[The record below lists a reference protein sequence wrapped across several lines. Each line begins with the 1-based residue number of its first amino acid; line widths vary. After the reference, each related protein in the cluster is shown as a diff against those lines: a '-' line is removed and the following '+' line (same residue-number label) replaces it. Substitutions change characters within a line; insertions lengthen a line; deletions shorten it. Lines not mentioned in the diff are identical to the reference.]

1 MKEKEIFTEAFVRF
15 IVLPTLFLMVA
26 ALGGVRT
33 NAETGA
39 FIFLAPPLITL
50 LLAVLLMLLVVRG
63 KLVDLASWLSSH
75 NSILENTAH
84 VLTLAALF
92 FASAQ
97 ALNSVL
103 PERGLLHW
111 MFSFF
116 FLWTL
121 WNNLWS
127 PFAPKQLLRSLVVLF
142 ATAFVIKH
150 LLLANLYAPDAGWLQ
165 RITGVLLEGVS
176 LGTLGVEHFA
186 ASTGY
191 ISFFAIAL
199 YTLGLLLLPCAP
211 GNADGAES
219 VENLAASVNKSQLAV
234 ALYRQLSSAEQT
246 HVREAV
252 TKDGKLQ
259 LQESAPPK
267 LESSD
272 RANEAENNIL
282 DAEVEEVTIVRERN
296 D

>member
-15 IVLPTLFLMVA
+15 IVLPTLFLIVA
-26 ALGGVRT
+26 ALGGLRT

-63 KLVDLASWLSSH
+63 GLLDLSSWLSSH

-165 RITGVLLEGVS
+165 RIAGVLLEGVS

-199 YTLGLLLLPCAP
+199 YTLGLLLLPRAP
-211 GNADGAES
+211 GSVDSAES
-219 VENLAASVNKSQLAV
+219 RAASINQSQLVV
-234 ALYRQLSSAEQT
+234 ALYRQLSSSEQI

-252 TKDGKLQ
+252 IKD
-259 LQESAPPK
+259 EK
-267 LESSD
+267 LELQNPAVVERRSSD
-272 RANEAENNIL
+272 MATEAENNIL
-282 DAEVEEVTIVRERN
+282 DAEVEAVTIVREREE
-296 D
+296 

>member
-1 MKEKEIFTEAFVRF
+1 MKEKEIFTDTFVRF
-15 IVLPTLFLMVA
+15 LVLPTLFLAVA
-26 ALGGVRT
+26 ALGGLRT

-39 FIFLAPPLITL
+39 FIFLVPPLVTL

-63 KLVDLASWLSSH
+63 NLVDLASWLSSH

-84 VLTLAALF
+84 ALTLAALF

-142 ATAFVIKH
+142 ATAFVFKH
-150 LLLANLYAPDAGWLQ
+150 LLLANLYAPDAGWMQ
-165 RITGVLLEGVS
+165 RIAGVLLEGVS

-191 ISFFAIAL
+191 ISFFTVAL
-199 YTLGLLLLPCAP
+199 YTLGLLLLPRTPDSVERADSLAS
-211 GNADGAES
+211 NAD
-219 VENLAASVNKSQLAV
+219 KSQLVV

-246 HVREAV
+246 HVREVVMKA
-252 TKDGKLQ
+252 GKLQ
-259 LQESAPPK
+259 LQDSAAPK
-267 LESSD
+267 RGSSD
-272 RANEAENNIL
+272 AADEAENNIL

-296 D
+296 V